1 MSEPIPKVLMIYT
14 GGTIG
19 MINDPLTGVLKAF
32 DFNHLSNQI
41 PELNRLKLDLSAISF
56 DKPVDSSEMNPDYWT
71 QIAEIV
77 FENYEMYDGFVV
89 LHGSDTMAFT
99 ASALSFMLQG
109 LEKPVILTGSQLPI
123 GTIRTD
129 GKENLITSIEIAA
142 AKDASGNAKIQEV
155 AIYFEYSLYRGNRTS
170 KISATEF
177 EAFSS
182 PNFPELAIAGISI
195 RYQSVQE
202 LAKKELS
209 LFTAFEN
216 RVALLKI
223 FPGFN
228 AEVYQSIFDFKLVKG
243 IIIETFGSGNAP
255 SNPQFTKLILDYI
268 AQGGVVLNITQ
279 CSTGSVE
286 QGRYETSSFFQKAG
300 VIGGFD
306 ITTEAAVAKMM
317 YVLGKESDYQKRVE
331 ILTHDLNG
339 EMTVSSGQEA

>member
-1 MSEPIPKVLMIYT
+1 MQKPSVLMIYT

-19 MINDPLTGVLKAF
+19 MINDPKTGVLKAF
-32 DFNHLSNQI
+32 DFKHLSNQI
-41 PELNRLKLDLSAISF
+41 PELDRLNVKLTAISF
-56 DKPVDSSEMNPDYWT
+56 EKPVDSSEMNPEKWAE
-71 QIAEIV
+71 IAQIV
-77 FENYEMYDGFVV
+77 FENYESYDGFVI

-109 LEKPVILTGSQLPI
+109 LSKPVILTGSQLPI

-142 AKDASGNAKIQEV
+142 AKDPAGNPRIQEV

-182 PNFPELAIAGISI
+182 PNFPELAVAGVSI
-195 RYQSVQE
+195 RYQHEPKFESR
-202 LAKKELS
+202 KLS
-209 LFTAFEN
+209 LFTAFDN

-228 AEVYQSIFDFKLVKG
+228 VEVYRSLFDFNLVKG
-243 IIIETFGSGNAP
+243 IIIETFGAGNAP
-255 SNPQFTKLILDYI
+255 SGELFSELIQSYI
-268 AQGGVVLNITQ
+268 AQGGMVLNITQ

-286 QGRYETSSFFQKAG
+286 QGRYETSSFFQSAG

-306 ITTEAAVAKMM
+306 LTTEAAVTKMM
-317 YVLGKESDYQKRVE
+317 YVLGKYTTPSE
-331 ILTHDLNG
+331 IREALSKDLIG
-339 EMTVSSGQEA
+339 EMTLC